1 MIIEY
6 DEHMTSKI
14 LFWFGSNYTHFCLS
28 YYLQKKL
35 DSQMYAIIDV
45 TEKPK
50 FIKRGRKVNKP
61 KINIFGNK
69 NK

>member
-50 FIKRGRKVNKP
+50 LFLNSKK
-61 KINIFGNK
+61 
-69 NK
+69 